1 MEDPRSRIYREH
13 LSKKKREFLE
23 IEESIMSFMLFLGDP
38 KSFDIGL
45 KKLIVH
51 NKESE
56 DENLVKFI
64 MFFIEV
70 DGKSLGQVHNSKIE
84 YLIKTIKIHEIAKKN
99 GIEIPFYYFLIETP
113 NLQKMDFILN
123 KLHFDIQ
130 EFIDYKNKDRFHIFK
145 LIFTYEQDMDTIP
158 ATINSMFRYSVINN
172 PELKRTQRAQQIIIC
187 KIGFWKIDKLLWI
200 PLYKQQNSDCY
211 LRYLNKDMI
220 NVILYHLCESRIQD
234 FIQLNKQEDEI
245 QLAKEKEKDLVKKE
259 FKDVSS
265 DKKKRKRK

>member
-1 MEDPRSRIYREH
+1 MEDRRSRIYRAH
-13 LSKKKREFLE
+13 LTKKEREFLE
-23 IEESIMSFMLFLGDP
+23 IEEDIMSFMLFLGDP

-51 NKESE
+51 NKKPE
-56 DENLVKFI
+56 DKNLVKFI
-64 MFFIEV
+64 QFFIGV
-70 DGKSLGQVHNSKIE
+70 DGKSLGQVHNSKFE

-130 EFIDYKNKDRFHIFK
+130 EFIDYRNKDRFRIFK
-145 LIFTYEQDMDTIP
+145 FIFGYKPDDDTRKT
-158 ATINSMFRYSVINN
+158 TINDFYFFSVSNN
-172 PELKRTQRAQQIIIC
+172 PEARRTQRAQQIIIC

-200 PLYKQQNSDCY
+200 PLYKQQIPDCY
-211 LRYLNKDMI
+211 LRYLDKNMI

-234 FIQLNKQEDEI
+234 FIQLSKQEDKIE
-245 QLAKEKEKDLVKKE
+245 LAKEKEKDIVKKE